1 MGARRRAAQR
11 ERVKRQG
18 GRCFYCPVV
27 LNFETGSKD
36 NPNGVTR
43 DHVTPR
49 SKLTLMPGDPGRYD
63 IVAACWA
70 CNQAKGNMSLAE
82 FMAILPKLLKERRT

>member
-43 DHVTPR
+43 DHVIPR
-49 SKLTLMPGDPGRYD
+49 SLRPGLRGNDD
-63 IVAACWA
+63 IVAACWE

-82 FMAILPKLLKERRT
+82 FMAILPKLLKERCT

>member
-11 ERVKRQG
+11 ERVQRQG
-18 GRCFYCPVV
+18 GRCFYCPTP
-27 LNFETGSKD
+27 LNFDVGCKD
-36 NPNGVTR
+36 NPAGATR
-43 DHVTPR
+43 DHVIPR
-49 SKLTLMPGDPGRYD
+49 SLRPGLRGNDE

-70 CNQAKGNMSLAE
+70 CNQAKGDMSLAE